1 LVALRSFMETDAKG
15 QVGGMDTSEA
25 VRRRLARE
33 SGGWKCAVCGGG
45 KTNREIMAEQEE
57 AVKKADEERV
67 AKGEERDQGAVEVPK
82 ELKMGF
88 RDEMEK
94 AKADTE
100 GAASGSKPAGEIDEE
115 SAQLA
120 EGFVRTTNLLPVD
133 LPNDPA
139 ASPLE
144 QSQPQ
149 YPPPPGSLQPTRTIP
164 LPQPPQDIVGAAY
177 QNQAQLRQGVVNDG
191 VTMWIDRL
199 ILIIGALLAAMLA
212 KVMLGS

>member
-1 LVALRSFMETDAKG
+1 
-15 QVGGMDTSEA
+15 
-25 VRRRLARE
+25 
-33 SGGWKCAVCGGG
+33 VCGGG
-45 KTNREIMAEQEE
+45 KTNREIMEEQEE
-57 AVKKADEERV
+57 AVKMAEEERV
-67 AKGEERDQGAVEVPK
+67 AKGEEKKKEEEVEVPK

-94 AKADTE
+94 AKAE
-100 GAASGSKPAGEIDEE
+100 SEIAASASRPPAGELDEE
-115 SAQLA
+115 STQLA

-144 QSQPQ
+144 QAQPQ
-149 YPPPPGSLQPTRTIP
+149 FPQPPAPLRPTRTIP
-164 LPQPPQDIVGAAY
+164 LPQPAQDIVGAAY
-177 QNQAQLRQGVVNDG
+177 QNQAQLRQGMVHDG

-212 KVMLGS
+212 KVMLGP